1 MAYHAAAATTPAAA
15 TTTPVSLCVG
25 VVPLALSSDRG
36 AAAQWEVGAWAEG
49 GNLPDAKL
57 SLTSTAGAG
66 APIFTFGCAAGNG
79 TSACDL
85 GAVDASSAQRLFQAE
100 VNVPITATALNA
112 VSLTVTGTAV
122 NLSANPAAAA
132 SVTLLAAGTPSP
144 AGSSAS
150 VASSG
155 FTFPSPSMS
164 PGGNAAD
171 LFPTV
176 APGSSTGKESPVANV
191 SALHTGGTAVGP
203 EIAEVTGLGA
213 LAVAMFLA
221 LTRLSFRRPAPR
233 HAAGSPAA
241 AVPPPMPPAPPAPP
255 AEPKE

>member
-1 MAYHAAAATTPAAA
+1 
-15 TTTPVSLCVG
+15 
-25 VVPLALSSDRG
+25 
-36 AAAQWEVGAWAEG
+36 VGAWTEG
-49 GNLPDAKL
+49 GNLPDAKVTL
-57 SLTSTAGAG
+57 QSTAGAG

-100 VNVPITATALNA
+100 VNVPVTATALNA
-112 VSLTVTGTAV
+112 VSLTVTGTAA
-122 NLSANPAAAA
+122 NLAANPAASA

-144 AGSSAS
+144 AGSSALPS

-176 APGSSTGKESPVANV
+176 APGSTTGRESPVANV
-191 SALHTGGTAVGP
+191 SALHAGGTAVGP

-233 HAAGSPAA
+233 HAAGAPAA
-241 AVPPPMPPAPPAPP
+241 AAPPPTLPAPPVPPVPPAPP
-255 AEPKE
+255 AEEKE